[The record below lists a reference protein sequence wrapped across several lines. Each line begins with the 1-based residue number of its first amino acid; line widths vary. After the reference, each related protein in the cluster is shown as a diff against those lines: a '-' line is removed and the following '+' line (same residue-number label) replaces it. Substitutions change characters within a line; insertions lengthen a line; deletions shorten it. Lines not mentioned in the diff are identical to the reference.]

1 MLNYVYDEKRLCP
14 LPELRIT
21 RSKMA
26 DICSKHIN
34 VEGHDVR
41 YYTAGEGDPL
51 IVIHGGGGD
60 ARTWL
65 RNIEELSSSYT
76 VYAPDLP
83 GFGDS
88 QPLDGN
94 YYIPE
99 LTDFLDGFSDNLGL
113 ERFHLVGHSLGG
125 GVALNYALHSPHKI
139 KKLVLVSS
147 LCLGSEIA
155 LWVRLIS
162 VPTLLRFLGAVTLS
176 LFKGIKWVVKKVLN
190 HVEFVIPFS
199 PASVNIGGSVSTFK
213 KQTMVLA
220 DRFSEVLMPT
230 LLVWG
235 AKDGIV
241 PVRQAYAAAQL
252 IPDCQL
258 KVFEKRGHNVHRD
271 EVTEFSHVVRGF
283 LN

>member
-1 MLNYVYDEKRLCP
+1 MFNPGAEIKLCCVTYMMKSNFT
-14 LPELRIT
+14 LSPELSDT
-21 RSKMA
+21 RNIMS
-26 DICSKHIN
+26 DICCKQIN

-41 YYTAGEGDPL
+41 YYTAGEGEPL

-83 GFGDS
+83 GYGGS
-88 QPLDGN
+88 QPLDGK

-125 GVALNYALHSPHKI
+125 GVALNYALHSPHRI

-155 LWVRLIS
+155 WWVRLIS

-176 LFKGIKWVVKKVLN
+176 LFKGIKWVVKKAVK

-213 KQTMVLA
+213 EQTMVLA
-220 DRFSEVLMPT
+220 S
-230 LLVWG
+230 
-235 AKDGIV
+235 GI
-241 PVRQAYAAAQL
+241 
-252 IPDCQL
+252 
-258 KVFEKRGHNVHRD
+258 
-271 EVTEFSHVVRGF
+271 
-283 LN
+283 